1 MQTPQ
6 YTDYQFVSAP
16 LLTGAETQTAF
27 SIEDITNTLFTTGLV
42 NASALTFTESG
53 LNVTATFGATVRVV
67 FGGGAMAGGYGTVP
81 GATSNVY
88 TVNLASFVPGGGSTT
103 VYIIATALQIGQQS
117 VTITGPTPGHPDFDP
132 SFIPYTFYTE
142 QQDTVLVSAATSV
155 PDNVTYIELCRV
167 VLTAGEITIPSVD
180 TSHQQWVGAVLSK
193 GEAATNVGSLGGA
206 LSGTLPNPG
215 LVAGSQTYATAG
227 SYTFTVPSPTL
238 NVEITGGGG
247 GSGGCEGSLANTCGS
262 PGGGGGKAIKRITG
276 LTVGSSVTVTVGAGG
291 SAGTVTPSFL
301 NGGHGGTSS
310 FGGYCSA
317 GGGGGGQT
325 TNNAL
330 PGSYAAGGAGSGGD
344 INLIGGPGGLYWI
357 GLGSAVT
364 VAAAG
369 TAPGNPPAQ
378 PGSGDGNGSNG
389 ANPGDGASGAVTAT
403 TTSHNGGAGAS
414 GLVYITWP

>member
-215 LVAGSQTYATAG
+215 LVAGSQTYATPG
-227 SYTFTVPSPTL
+227 TYTFTVPSPTL
-238 NVEITGGGG
+238 NVEVTGGGG
-247 GSGGCEGSLANTCGS
+247 GSGGCNGLTYNCGTS
-262 PGGGGGKAIKRITG
+262 GGGGGKSIRRITG
-276 LTVGSSVTVTVGAGG
+276 LTVGASVTVTVGAGG
-291 SAGTVTPSFL
+291 TAGTYSPFAEPGD
-301 NGGHGGTSS
+301 GGQSS
-310 FGGYCSA
+310 FGSYCTA
-317 GGGGGGQT
+317 NGGTQGQTANGTLPTYGGGGGSAASGDV
-325 TNNAL
+325 NL
-330 PGSYAAGGAGSGGD
+330 RGGSAGTFWVQNGGAVTRAAGGS
-344 INLIGGPGGLYWI
+344 
-357 GLGSAVT
+357 
-364 VAAAG
+364 AAG
-369 TAPGNPPAQ
+369 NPAQQ
-378 PGSGDGNGSNG
+378 PGSGDGAGVSG
-389 ANPGDGASGAVTAT
+389 PNPGDGAGGAVTETGA
-403 TTSHNGGAGAS
+403 SYNGAAGAA